1 MSCEQSEKLLQLD
14 LALVSCD
21 RLLASLSAQR
31 TTYSDRWAELWLP
44 SCREP
49 GFDSLIPLLRNAVV
63 GVVHGRPALIGVAR
77 DADSPELGPH
87 HRPALRESP
96 FSVFFARETFQ
107 LTDDLSTG
115 WPTESDLGTQG
126 QEL

>member
-63 GVVHGRPALIGVAR
+63 PLSLVSLVTLTVQNSALTIVLHYASRPFLCSLLVKP
-77 DADSPELGPH
+77 SN
-87 HRPALRESP
+87 
-96 FSVFFARETFQ
+96 
-107 LTDDLSTG
+107 
-115 WPTESDLGTQG
+115 
-126 QEL
+126 